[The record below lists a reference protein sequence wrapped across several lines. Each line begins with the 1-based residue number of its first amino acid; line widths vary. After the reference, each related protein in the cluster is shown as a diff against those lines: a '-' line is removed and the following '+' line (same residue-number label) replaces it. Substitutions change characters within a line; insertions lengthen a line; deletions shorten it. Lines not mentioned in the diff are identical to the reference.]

1 MEIAYILNKDLI
13 KCPAGSV
20 FRRSYGSN
28 YFYFNSALDEDIIN
42 NKIIQY
48 QLKPSDVEN
57 NKEWFTIFGGEFKKN
72 ENNNDSDDYKVYLE
86 NQNKWINV
94 TKLTMVGD
102 NSTQFT
108 IVKKTLYKTRL
119 NNFVLS
125 TYNPFVCGKEA
136 WKFTIATEEELKYFI
151 PNYNPENEY

>member
-1 MEIAYILNKDLI
+1 MEIAYILKKDLF

-20 FRRSYGSN
+20 FRRTYGLDYS
-28 YFYFNSALDEDIIN
+28 YFNSVLDEDIIN

-48 QLKPSDVEN
+48 KFKPSDVEDN
-57 NKEWFTIFGGEFKKN
+57 EEWFQIIGGEFKELKN
-72 ENNNDSDDYKVYLE
+72 DNDSKDYKVYLK

-94 TKLTMVGD
+94 TKLTIIGD
-102 NSTQFT
+102 NSTQFS

-119 NNFVLS
+119 NNFVLC
-125 TYNPFVCGKEA
+125 TYNPFVCGDDA
-136 WKFTIATEEELKYFI
+136 WKFTIPNEDELKYFI